1 MQIEFIG
8 CTGAGKSSLA
18 GGTLLAGRRG
28 GIEISMADDYVLRR
42 WRLHRLKSRL
52 ARTLVMDLLSIV
64 ACAGSGRNNLAFLRF
79 ALGVIRRLPI
89 GAFQKA
95 NIARNVAKRVGVH
108 ALIRRYRRGD
118 DVVVVDEG
126 TVQCVHYL
134 FVHVA
139 AVAAAEDIVRFAALV
154 PLPDVIVYVR
164 EDERVLL
171 ERTLRRGHARI
182 PDGSPQAV
190 GLFVGRA
197 VTAFD
202 ALWREARRSRRMPVV
217 EGRSGVG
224 IGVRDYAVTVRRA
237 LDLVNAGLEARYC
250 SDAQGPSGF
259 SAQALS
265 RRLMRRV
272 SRPTHAR

>member
-1 MQIEFIG
+1 M
-8 CTGAGKSSLA
+8 
-18 GGTLLAGRRG
+18 
-28 GIEISMADDYVLRR
+28 
-42 WRLHRLKSRL
+42 
-52 ARTLVMDLLSIV
+52 
-64 ACAGSGRNNLAFLRF
+64 
-79 ALGVIRRLPI
+79 
-89 GAFQKA
+89 
-95 NIARNVAKRVGVH
+95 
-108 ALIRRYRRGD
+108 IRRYRRGD

-224 IGVRDYAVTVRRA
+224 IGVRDHAVTVRRA